1 MLFRALLTRM
11 CRMVPGA
18 VAGFGGS
25 SGSEPGSK
33 ISFPKYPGLLE
44 LLTKLL
50 APSEGTTAQDST
62 DIVTERIFPALELIG
77 EKVPT
82 IGDDYD
88 TKLCSL
94 VLEHFQSPVW
104 GVREHAAR
112 VYSSLLTRT
121 NILKD
126 VEYLVSLVGG
136 DVSENYVHGIAL
148 CVRYSL
154 RRFAASTDAF
164 WTGKIHKRLGFDR
177 IPLTTIGHL
186 DELLATLRPVMSTL
200 FSSAKSP
207 SVATC
212 LVETLNDILERS
224 ITAQVEGTLEPRGCD
239 THKLI
244 FPQTEQLHSLTT
256 FMTSMI
262 LTAF

>member
-18 VAGFGGS
+18 VAGFGGV

-50 APSEGTTAQDST
+50 APSEGTTAQEGT

-82 IGDDYD
+82 VGDDYD
-88 TKLCSL
+88 TKLCNL
-94 VLEHFQSPVW
+94 VLVHFQSPVW
-104 GVREHAAR
+104 GIREHAAR
-112 VYSSLLTRT
+112 VYSSLLNRT

-126 VEYLVSLVGG
+126 IEYLLNLLRENP
-136 DVSENYVHGIAL
+136 SENYVHGIAL

-164 WTGKIHKRLGFDR
+164 WTGRIHQSLRFDC
-177 IPLTTIGHL
+177 IYIDHV
-186 DELLATLRPVMSTL
+186 RPS
-200 FSSAKSP
+200 
-207 SVATC
+207 
-212 LVETLNDILERS
+212 
-224 ITAQVEGTLEPRGCD
+224 
-239 THKLI
+239 
-244 FPQTEQLHSLTT
+244 
-256 FMTSMI
+256 
-262 LTAF
+262 

>member
-18 VAGFGGS
+18 VAGFGGV

-50 APSEGTTAQDST
+50 APTEGTTAQEGT

-88 TKLCSL
+88 QKLCSL
-94 VLEHFQSPVW
+94 VLAHFQSPVW
-104 GVREHAAR
+104 GIREHAAR
-112 VYSSLLTRT
+112 VYSSLLNRA

-126 VEYLVSLVGG
+126 VEYLVNLLQEN
-136 DVSENYVHGIAL
+136 VSENYVHGIAL
-148 CVRYSL
+148 CIRYSL

-164 WTGKIHKRLGFDR
+164 WTSKLHQPPRSNR
-177 IPLTTIGHL
+177 ISINSH
-186 DELLATLRPVMSTL
+186 RPS
-200 FSSAKSP
+200 
-207 SVATC
+207 
-212 LVETLNDILERS
+212 R
-224 ITAQVEGTLEPRGCD
+224 
-239 THKLI
+239 
-244 FPQTEQLHSLTT
+244 
-256 FMTSMI
+256 
-262 LTAF
+262 

>member
-18 VAGFGGS
+18 VAGFGGV

-44 LLTKLL
+44 LLSKLL
-50 APSEGTTAQDST
+50 APTEGTTAQEGT

-88 TKLCSL
+88 TKLCKL
-94 VLEHFQSPVW
+94 VLAHFHSPVW
-104 GVREHAAR
+104 GIREHAAR

-121 NILKD
+121 NILRD
-126 VEYLVSLVGG
+126 VEYLVSLLQAG
-136 DVSENYVHGIAL
+136 VSENYVHGIAL

-164 WTGKIHKRLGFDR
+164 WTSKMTDPFDQEAA
-177 IPLTTIGHL
+177 PLKTTGHI
-186 DELLATLRPVMSTL
+186 DDLLATLRHVLVTL
-200 FSSAKSP
+200 FSVAKSP

-212 LVETLNDILERS
+212 LIETLNDTLERS
-224 ITAQVEGTLEPRGCD
+224 IAAQAEGTL
-239 THKLI
+239 
-244 FPQTEQLHSLTT
+244 
-256 FMTSMI
+256 
-262 LTAF
+262 